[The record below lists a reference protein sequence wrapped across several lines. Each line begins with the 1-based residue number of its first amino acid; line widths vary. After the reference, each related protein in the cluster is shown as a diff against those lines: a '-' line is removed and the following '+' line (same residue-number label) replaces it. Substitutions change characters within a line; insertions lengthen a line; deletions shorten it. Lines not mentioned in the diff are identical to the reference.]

1 MIDYSIVIPTL
12 NAGSIIV
19 RLLDCLNN
27 QSVKPSLIYI
37 VDSSSSDDTV
47 SLVRNYKNVVVDV
60 INRNDFDHGETRDY
74 VFRKTKSEFVIF
86 MTQDALPFKNTCMES
101 LLSGF
106 SDKNIAACS
115 ARQIAYDK
123 SSSYEKLVRNYRY
136 PSLSRTWNKEDIKKL
151 GIGAYLISD
160 VCCAYRRS
168 AYLEVGG
175 FDYSIDTNED
185 MLMASK
191 LLSAGYSLKY
201 CAKACVYHSHD
212 YSFKV
217 QFKRNYAIGK
227 TIEEYKNRLNSANVK
242 SRGVSLFKNV
252 SSDLL
257 KEHKYL
263 DTIGFTFDCIARFTG
278 NRIGR
283 LSWKLK
289 RK

>member
-19 RLLDCLNN
+19 RLLDCLND
-27 QSVKPSLIYI
+27 QSIKPSLIYI

-47 SLVRNYKNVVVDV
+47 SLVRDYKNVVVEV
-60 INRNDFDHGETRDY
+60 IDRSDFDHGKTRDY
-74 VFRKTKSEFVIF
+74 AFRKTSSKFVVF
-86 MTQDALPFKNTCMES
+86 MTQDALPVNSTCMES
-101 LLSGF
+101 LLACF
-106 SDKNIAACS
+106 KDENVAACS

-123 SSSYEKLVRNYRY
+123 SSSYEKFVRNYSY
-136 PSLSRTWNKEDIKKL
+136 PSLSRTWNKEYIKKL

-175 FDYSIDTNED
+175 FDYPIDTNED

-191 LLSAGYSLKY
+191 LLSAGYSLSY
-201 CAKACVYHSHD
+201 SAKACVYHSHD
-212 YSFKV
+212 YSFKE
-217 QFKRNYAIGK
+217 QYKRNYAIGK
-227 TIEEYKNRLNSANVK
+227 TIEEYKNRLNSANMK
-242 SRGVSLFKNV
+242 SRGTSLFKDV
-252 SSDLL
+252 SNNLL

-263 DTIGFTFDCIARFTG
+263 DMISFTFDCIARFTG